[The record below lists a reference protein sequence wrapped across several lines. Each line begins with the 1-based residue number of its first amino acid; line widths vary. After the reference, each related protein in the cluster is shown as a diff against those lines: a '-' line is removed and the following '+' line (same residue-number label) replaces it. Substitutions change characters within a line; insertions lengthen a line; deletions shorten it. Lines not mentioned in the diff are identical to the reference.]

1 VTWVL
6 ALINYHLDSIE
17 FHCRRDRVKRR
28 RAEAKKEPKD
38 ESVAASLSSAE
49 QHKGSPD
56 LAELSKGLPSGW
68 QAYVDESTKQ
78 VYYGNSLTSETS
90 WERPTK

>member
-1 VTWVL
+1 M
-6 ALINYHLDSIE
+6 
-17 FHCRRDRVKRR
+17 KRR

-68 QAYVDESTKQ
+68 QVSILHCFFFCSIYRDC
-78 VYYGNSLTSETS
+78 L
-90 WERPTK
+90 